1 MAKKKAQDEQLPKG
15 FSKYRDGIRYR
26 FYLEDGTRTAV
37 YGNSI
42 DECIQK
48 RQHKMEAIKA
58 ENAKYEELGLK
69 PNKKHW
75 TVKGYANEWLNAK
88 KGAVKEA
95 SLRQYNY
102 AVKRIV
108 ELKWDNKGK
117 TFGNLYLEQIESAD
131 VRRLQHEIADNLTT
145 ETANYS
151 VMILSSIYKM
161 AIEERLLTWNPC
173 KAVKP
178 MKRIED
184 TVYDTKHRA
193 LSDSELKAFFEKAKG
208 SHYYNLFVVLARTG
222 MRISEAGALSIGD
235 IADDGIYV
243 KRSLTKD
250 EVGKVI
256 IGTDCKTAD
265 GCRFIPIDH
274 ETKKALERQ
283 KAFNRMLYGEKVVSI
298 NTPIFLA
305 PQGGYLHDENVIAEI
320 TRICKLA
327 KIERFTCHAF
337 RSTTITKWVEDTDMT
352 LKETMEMSGHKDVR
366 THVKIYQHAKRERK
380 VRSKSVIYI
389 VDEIR

>member
-42 DECIQK
+42 DECIEK
-48 RQHKMEAIKA
+48 RQQKIDAIKA
-58 ENAKYEELGLK
+58 ENAKLKELGLK

-75 TVKGYANEWLNAK
+75 TVKQYADEWLNVK
-88 KGAVKEA
+88 RGVVKEA

-102 AVKRIV
+102 TIKRIV
-108 ELKWDNKGK
+108 DWKWDNTGK
-117 TFGNLYLEQIESAD
+117 KFGNLYLEKVEPSD
-131 VRRLQHEIADNLTT
+131 VRKLQREIADKMTT

-151 VMILSSIYKM
+151 VMILSGIYKM
-161 AIEERLLTWNPC
+161 AIEERLLVWNPC
-173 KAVKP
+173 KPVKP
-178 MKRIED
+178 LKRIED

-193 LSDSELKAFFEKAKG
+193 LSVSELKAFFDNAKD

-222 MRISEAGALSIGD
+222 MRISEAGALFIGD
-235 IADDGIYV
+235 IVADGINV

-250 EVGKVI
+250 EVGRVI
-256 IGTDCKTAD
+256 IGKDCKTAD
-265 GCRFIPIDH
+265 GCRFIPIDA

-283 KAFNRMLYGEKVVSI
+283 KARNRMLYGDKIVSI
-298 NTPIFLA
+298 STPIFLA

-320 TRICKLA
+320 TRICELA

-337 RSTTITKWVEDTDMT
+337 RSTAITRWVEDTDMT
-352 LKETMEMSGHKDVR
+352 LKETMEISGHRDVK
-366 THVKIYQHAKRERK
+366 TAVKIYQHTNRERK
-380 VRSKSVIYI
+380 
-389 VDEIR
+389 IRAMQAVNWW